1 MKRDVDC
8 EVKYASNGA
17 VRDVVNR
24 GAGGVDTWM
33 VSGFGDGAVNCVLY
47 VQNGV
52 TEWFLV
58 GPTPFLGHLTTV
70 SRRRGRSVSFCGNA
84 ANSTFRLDL
93 ASDLSFVPFSFS
105 VELGV
110 FCALLAAQRWWQSEV
125 CRDELVAIGLW
136 VPWRLLAGSQSRV
149 PLPPF
154 C

>member
-1 MKRDVDC
+1 MRGTRLVKRDVDC
-8 EVKYASNGA
+8 ELKYASNGA

-33 VSGFGDGAVNCVLY
+33 VSGYGDGAVNCGLC
-47 VQNGV
+47 VQNGM

-70 SRRRGRSVSFCGNA
+70 SRRRGRSVFFCGIA

-105 VELGV
+105 PWSSAFPAPCLLRKDGSNLRFAETSWSPSGCGSLGD
-110 FCALLAAQRWWQSEV
+110 C
-125 CRDELVAIGLW
+125 
-136 VPWRLLAGSQSRV
+136 
-149 PLPPF
+149 
-154 C
+154 